1 MNIKNLIFDLLIIVL
16 MILGILNE
24 LGVLIP
30 SFIIIIPL
38 SVICI
43 VVQVY
48 RIIVL
53 IKNKNQNKK

>member
-1 MNIKNLIFDLLIIVL
+1 MKIKNLIFDLLIIVL

>member
-1 MNIKNLIFDLLIIVL
+1 MKIKNLIFDLLIIVL

-24 LGVLIP
+24 LGVSIP